1 MENLLKDLKIYHIV
15 HIDRLESILRAKN
28 LYCDKTI
35 TNNSSIYPG
44 SNIGINSIKERR
56 MCRYKLNTHPNLF
69 VGDCVPFYYCPRSV
83 MLYVIHQNLDRVSD
97 LSFQGGQDNII
108 HLESSFQTA
117 IDFANANNLKWVFTD
132 SNAGSNYFQDSN
144 DLNLLTHFL
153 DFKAINARQ
162 WNACKEKKQAEF
174 LIENL
179 FPFELIERIG
189 VKSIKVQQSVADL
202 LKDTDFSPSIE
213 VKTDWYYY

>member
-1 MENLLKDLKIYHIV
+1 MENFLKDLKIYHIV

-35 TNNSSIYPG
+35 TNNSSIYSG
-44 SNIGINSIKERR
+44 TNIGYDNIKHRR
-56 MCRYKLNTHPNLF
+56 MFKNKLITHSDLF

-83 MLYVIHQNLDRVSD
+83 MLLAIHGNLNRASD

-117 IDFANANNLKWVFTD
+117 IDFANAKNLKWVFTD
-132 SNAGSNYFQDSN
+132 SNAGSYYFRDSN

-153 DFKAINARQ
+153 DLKAISASQ
-162 WNACKEKKQAEF
+162 WKECKEKKQAEF

-202 LKDTDFSPSIE
+202 LEDTDFSPSIE

>member
-1 MENLLKDLKIYHIV
+1 MENFLKDLKIYHIV

-28 LYCDKTI
+28 LYCDKKI
-35 TNNSSIYPG
+35 TTNSSIFSG
-44 SNIGINSIKERR
+44 SNIGFDNIKQRR
-56 MCRYKLNTHPNLF
+56 MFENKLNTHPNLF

-83 MLYVIHQNLDRVSD
+83 MLYVIHQNLNRISD
-97 LSFQGGQDNII
+97 LSYQGGQDNII
-108 HLESSFQTA
+108 HLESSLHRA
-117 IDFANANNLKWVFTD
+117 IAFANGNNLRWVFTD
-132 SNAGSNYFQDSN
+132 SNAGSYYYQDSN

-153 DFKAINARQ
+153 DLKAISASQ
-162 WNACKEKKQAEF
+162 WKECKEKKQAEF

-179 FPFELIERIG
+179 FPFELVERIG

-202 LKDTDFSPSIE
+202 LEDTDFSPSIE